1 MIVVLYN
8 SLTAT
13 NQRKHKMNSLT
24 ISGYKSECNCAHCGR
39 PLKLGVETA
48 ERGLI
53 GADCFVKLVA
63 KNTKRYSGN
72 GKPSA
77 EGIKQMAIIITKGL
91 EYAGRVHG
99 YSAHH
104 FSFAAA

>member
-1 MIVVLYN
+1 M
-8 SLTAT
+8 T
-13 NQRKHKMNSLT
+13 T
-24 ISGYKSECNCAHCGR
+24 ITINGYKKECNCAHCSR

-53 GADCFVKLVA
+53 GADCFVKMVA
-63 KNTKRYSGN
+63 KNSKRYSGN

-77 EGIKQMAIIITKGL
+77 EGVKQLAIIATKGL
-91 EYAGRVHG
+91 EYAGRMYG

-104 FSFAAA
+104 FVFAAA